1 MTDVDP
7 EGLQRRGGVG
17 RIKRRRGP
25 TGTFTSLVGI
35 LQDIFY

>member
-7 EGLQRRGGVG
+7 EALERRGGV
-17 RIKRRRGP
+17 RRQKRRRGS